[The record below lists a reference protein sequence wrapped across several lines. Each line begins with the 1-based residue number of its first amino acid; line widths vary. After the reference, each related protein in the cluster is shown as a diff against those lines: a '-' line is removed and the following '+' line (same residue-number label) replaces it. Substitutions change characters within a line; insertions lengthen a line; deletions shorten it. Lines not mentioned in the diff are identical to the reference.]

1 MSRATSF
8 LVIAIL
14 LCAALAGGIF
24 YLSRAVE
31 PQPQSV
37 EKVLSDDQ
45 FAR

>member
-1 MSRATSF
+1 MSRATII
-8 LVIAIL
+8 IAIL
-14 LCAALAGGIF
+14 LLVAIAGGIF
-24 YLSRAVE
+24 YFSRAVE

>member
-1 MSRATSF
+1 MSRATII
-8 LVIAIL
+8 IAIL
-14 LCAALAGGIF
+14 LLVAIAGGIF